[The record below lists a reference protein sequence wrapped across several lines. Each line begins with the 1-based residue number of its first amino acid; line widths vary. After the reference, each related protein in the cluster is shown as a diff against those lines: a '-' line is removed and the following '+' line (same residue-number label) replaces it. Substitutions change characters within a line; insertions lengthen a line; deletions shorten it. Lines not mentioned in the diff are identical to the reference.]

1 MGDQLFIIIVCLCLF
16 LCFFSEIFHCHCLFT
31 SFFFSCSW
39 KILLTNIKVKNKTSP
54 TDSRHSSDCDT
65 DLENLDIHH
74 RVAEA
79 CPKSKFAGL
88 MVISWPTQQLS
99 ATKLTCIV
107 YIYIYYPKW
116 PLLFDRW
123 LHPTNCI
130 LLKDVHRFFSC
141 FPCDVCSKS
150 YFQFVSFFPHE
161 RKPSLEAFPTNLHDI
176 PVPQLGIGGQHQ
188 VLEVGSQTTGEWAP
202 NHLDLVDFVWWKSMG
217 FHVTI

>member
-1 MGDQLFIIIVCLCLF
+1 MENQLFIIIVCLCLF
-16 LCFFSEIFHCHCLFT
+16 LCFFSEIFHCYCLFT

-39 KILLTNIKVKNKTSP
+39 KILLTNIKVKNKTRP
-54 TDSRHSSDCDT
+54 TDSCYSSDCDT

-88 MVISWPTQQLS
+88 MVISWSTQQLS

-107 YIYIYYPKW
+107 YIYILSKVA
-116 PLLFDRW
+116 LLFDRW

-130 LLKDVHRFFSC
+130 LKRCPCYFHFFHVMLFHILLPIC
-141 FPCDVCSKS
+141 FI
-150 YFQFVSFFPHE
+150 FPS
-161 RKPSLEAFPTNLHDI
+161 RKEALIGSVPTNLHDI

-188 VLEVGSQTTGEWAP
+188 VLE
-202 NHLDLVDFVWWKSMG
+202 
-217 FHVTI
+217 